1 MISKLRG
8 SSDSDVYLFEYE
20 YAKTPVLWKR
30 VSNLAQLLHKCVH
43 IRSSILRCRY
53 TSVITHADA
62 ANTFDSICRR
72 VEHELNKLMGLV
84 IFFALSETHQA
95 VRGWLDTCHRPL
107 SCIMIEWW
115 RQDHENHC
123 KFSESA
129 VLSISWDLRMR
140 WPRLTNLPRTRF
152 EESEIRPYRYNAM
165 RRDVAVCY
173 WYMLRSRIDL
183 NFTVE
188 ARELPILGEGQC
200 FAAEETAET
209 RSLEVTKEA
218 VAFERKL

>member
-1 MISKLRG
+1 
-8 SSDSDVYLFEYE
+8 
-20 YAKTPVLWKR
+20 
-30 VSNLAQLLHKCVH
+30 
-43 IRSSILRCRY
+43 
-53 TSVITHADA
+53 
-62 ANTFDSICRR
+62 
-72 VEHELNKLMGLV
+72 
-84 IFFALSETHQA
+84 
-95 VRGWLDTCHRPL
+95 
-107 SCIMIEWW
+107 MIEWW

-183 NFTVE
+183 NFTV
-188 ARELPILGEGQC
+188 GQC

>member
-1 MISKLRG
+1 
-8 SSDSDVYLFEYE
+8 
-20 YAKTPVLWKR
+20 
-30 VSNLAQLLHKCVH
+30 
-43 IRSSILRCRY
+43 
-53 TSVITHADA
+53 
-62 ANTFDSICRR
+62 
-72 VEHELNKLMGLV
+72 
-84 IFFALSETHQA
+84 
-95 VRGWLDTCHRPL
+95 
-107 SCIMIEWW
+107 MIEWW

-188 ARELPILGEGQC
+188 ARKLPILGEGQC

-218 VAFERKL
+218 VAFEQKL